1 MFSLRR
7 YLALLH
13 CRNLEFL
20 RDRGT
25 FGWNVV
31 LPLMLVLG
39 IGFAFSGQGRPLFKV
54 GVVAPPGVT
63 AAAAAAPHLGT
74 QYIQFIT
81 VDDPVAAVTKI
92 ERHQLDMVIDLR
104 DPAARR
110 YWVNSTSPRGYALER
125 MLDGG
130 HPPGWSRA
138 AVSGREVRYV
148 DWLVP
153 GVLGM
158 NMMFSCLFGVGYVIV
173 RYRKSGYLKRLYAT
187 PLTSFEFLAA
197 QVTSRLILTVSITVV
212 VFAATHALLGFYM
225 LGRWLDL
232 LAIAALG
239 AISMISL
246 GLLVASR
253 VTSEELAGGL
263 LNLLTWPM
271 MLLSGVWFSMEGT
284 PQALQWVAQALPL
297 THMLEAARAVMLD
310 GRSLLDMWPNL
321 LALVG
326 IGAGSLALGSWWF
339 RWRVD

>member
-1 MFSLRR
+1 MFSFRR
-7 YLALLH
+7 YAALLH

-39 IGFAFSGQGRPLFKV
+39 IAFVFSGQGRPLFKV
-54 GVVAPPGVT
+54 GVLAPPGVG
-63 AAAAAAPHLGT
+63 AAAAAAPHLGE
-74 QYIQFIT
+74 QYIQFLA
-81 VDDPVAAVTKI
+81 VSDPAAAATKV

-104 DPAARR
+104 DPTARR

-130 HPPGWSRA
+130 HPPGWTRA
-138 AVSGREVRYV
+138 AVTGREVRYV

-187 PLTSFEFLAA
+187 PLTAFEFLAA
-197 QVTSRLILTVSITVV
+197 QVTSRLILTLSITIA

-232 LAIAALG
+232 FVITALG
-239 AISMISL
+239 AVSLISL

-284 PQALQWVAQALPL
+284 PQPLQWVAQALPL

-310 GRSLLDMWPNL
+310 GRSLVELWPNL
-321 LALVG
+321 LALAG
-326 IGAGSLALGSWWF
+326 IGVGSLALGSWWF

>member
-1 MFSLRR
+1 MFSFRR
-7 YLALLH
+7 YAALLH
-13 CRNLEFL
+13 TRNLEFL

-31 LPLMLVLG
+31 LPLVLVLG
-39 IGFAFSGQGRPLFKV
+39 IAFVFSGQGRPLFKV
-54 GVVAPPGVT
+54 GVLAPPGAT
-63 AAAAAAPHLGT
+63 AAAAAAPHLGE
-74 QYIQFIT
+74 QYIQFIA
-81 VDDPVAAVTKI
+81 VDDLSLATSKV

-104 DPAARR
+104 EPQAPR
-110 YWVNSTSPRGYALER
+110 YWINSSSPRGYALER

-130 HPPGWSRA
+130 HPPGWTRA
-138 AVSGREVRYV
+138 AITGREVRYI

-187 PLTSFEFLAA
+187 PLTALEFLAA
-197 QVTSRLILTVSITVV
+197 QVTSRLLLTLSITVA
-212 VFAATHALLGFYM
+212 VFVATDLMLDFYM

-232 LAIAALG
+232 LVITALG
-239 AISMISL
+239 AISLISL

-263 LNLLTWPM
+263 LNLLSWPM

-284 PQALQWVAQALPL
+284 PQVLQWAAQLLPL
-297 THMLEAARAVMLD
+297 THMLEGARAIMLD
-310 GRSLLDMWPNL
+310 GKGLLDVWPQVAAL
-321 LALVG
+321 LS
-326 IGAGSLALGSWWF
+326 ISAGALGLGAWWF

>member
-1 MFSLRR
+1 MNLRR

-54 GVVAPPGVT
+54 GVLAPPGVS

-74 QYIQFIT
+74 QYIQFLA
-81 VDDPVAAVTKI
+81 VDDPVAAATKV

-104 DPAARR
+104 DPAALE

-130 HPPGWSRA
+130 HPPGWKRA
-138 AVSGREVRYV
+138 AISGREVRYV

-187 PLTSFEFLAA
+187 PLTAFEFLAA
-197 QVTSRLILTVSITVV
+197 QVTSRLMLTLSITVV
-212 VFAATHALLGFYM
+212 VFAATHALLHFYM

-232 LAIAALG
+232 LVIAALG
-239 AISMISL
+239 AVSLISL

-284 PQALQWVAQALPL
+284 PQPLQWVAQLLPL
-297 THMLEAARAVMLD
+297 THMLDAARAVMLD
-310 GRSLLDMWPNL
+310 GKTLADLWPHL
-321 LALVG
+321 LALAG

>member
-1 MFSLRR
+1 MNLRR

-25 FGWNVV
+25 FGWNVA

-54 GVVAPPGVT
+54 GVVAAPGVT
-63 AAAAAAPHLGT
+63 RPRPPRRTSAPSTSSSCRSTTSPLAA
-74 QYIQFIT
+74 
-81 VDDPVAAVTKI
+81 TKV

-110 YWVNSTSPRGYALER
+110 YWINATSPRGYALER

-130 HPPGWSRA
+130 HPPGWERA
-138 AVSGREVRYV
+138 AISGREVRYV

-187 PLTSFEFLAA
+187 PLTALEFLAA
-197 QVTSRLILTVSITVV
+197 QVTSRLLLTLSITVV
-212 VFAATHALLGFYM
+212 VFAA
-225 LGRWLDL
+225 DQ
-232 LAIAALG
+232 
-239 AISMISL
+239 
-246 GLLVASR
+246 
-253 VTSEELAGGL
+253 
-263 LNLLTWPM
+263 P
-271 MLLSGVWFSMEGT
+271 
-284 PQALQWVAQALPL
+284 
-297 THMLEAARAVMLD
+297 AARLLHARPLVRPAGDRRARRDLDDLARAAGRLD
-310 GRSLLDMWPNL
+310 G
-321 LALVG
+321 
-326 IGAGSLALGSWWF
+326 
-339 RWRVD
+339 

>member
-1 MFSLRR
+1 MFSPRR

-25 FGWNVV
+25 FGWNVA

-39 IGFAFSGQGRPLFKV
+39 IAFAFSGQGRPLFKV
-54 GVVAPPGVT
+54 GVLAPAGI
-63 AAAAAAPHLGT
+63 AASAAAAPHLGEK
-74 QYIQFIT
+74 YIQFIA
-81 VDDPVAAVTKI
+81 VDDAATAAIKV
-92 ERHQLDMVIDLR
+92 ERHQLDMVLDLR
-104 DPAARR
+104 DAAARR

-130 HPPGWSRA
+130 HPPGWERA
-138 AVSGREVRYV
+138 AVSGREVRYI

-187 PLTSFEFLAA
+187 PLTAFEFLAA
-197 QVTSRLILTVSITVV
+197 QVTSRLILTLSITVA
-212 VFAATHALLGFYM
+212 VFAATHALLSFYM

-232 LAIAALG
+232 LVIAALG
-239 AISMISL
+239 AVSLISL
-246 GLLVASR
+246 GLLIASR

-271 MLLSGVWFSMEGT
+271 MLLSGVWFSMDGT

-297 THMLEAARAVMLD
+297 THMLEATRAVMLD
-310 GRSLLDMWPNL
+310 GRTLVDVWPNL
-321 LALVG
+321 LALAG

>member
-1 MFSLRR
+1 MVLRR
-7 YLALLH
+7 FLALLH

-39 IGFAFSGQGRPLFKV
+39 IAFVFSGQGRPLFKV

-63 AAAAAAPHLGT
+63 AADAAAPHLGA
-74 QYIQFIT
+74 QYIRFLS
-81 VDDPVAAVTKI
+81 VDDPTVAATKV
-92 ERHQLDMVIDLR
+92 ERHQLDMVLDLR
-104 DPAARR
+104 DPAALR

-130 HPPGWSRA
+130 HPPGWERA

-187 PLTSFEFLAA
+187 PLTAIEFLAA
-197 QVTSRLILTVSITVV
+197 QVTSRLMLTLSITVA
-212 VFAATHALLGFYM
+212 VFAATHALLHFYV

-232 LAIAALG
+232 LVIAALG
-239 AISMISL
+239 AVSMISL

-271 MLLSGVWFSMEGT
+271 MLLSGVWFSLEGA
-284 PQALQWVAQALPL
+284 PQVVQWVAQALPL

-310 GRSLLDMWPNL
+310 GQTLFDLWPNL
-321 LALVG
+321 LALVA
-326 IGAGSLALGSWWF
+326 IGVGSLSLGAWWF

>member
-1 MFSLRR
+1 VFSLRR

-13 CRNLEFL
+13 CRNLEFV

-31 LPLMLVLG
+31 LPLGLVLG
-39 IGFAFSGQGRPLFKV
+39 IAFVFSGHGRPLFKV
-54 GVVAPPGVT
+54 GVMAPPG
-63 AAAAAAPHLGT
+63 ASASEAAAPHLGS
-74 QYIQFIT
+74 QYIQYIA
-81 VDDPVAAVTKI
+81 VDDAAVAARKV

-104 DPAARR
+104 DAGALR

-130 HPPGWSRA
+130 HPPGWERA
-138 AVSGREVRYV
+138 AVTGREVRYI

-173 RYRKSGYLKRLYAT
+173 RYRKSGYLKRLRAT
-187 PLTSFEFLAA
+187 PLTALEFLAA
-197 QVTSRLILTVSITVV
+197 QVTSRLLLTTTITVA
-212 VFAATHALLGFYM
+212 VFAATDALLDFYM

-232 LAIAALG
+232 LVIAVLG
-239 AISMISL
+239 AAAMISL

-284 PQALQWVAQALPL
+284 PQVLQGVAQALPL

-310 GRSLLDMWPNL
+310 GRTLLELWPNL
-321 LALVG
+321 LALAG
-326 IGAGSLALGSWWF
+326 ISAGSLALGSWWF
-339 RWRVD
+339 RWRAD

>member
-1 MFSLRR
+1 VFSLRR

-13 CRNLEFL
+13 VRNLEFL

-25 FGWNVV
+25 FGWNIV
-31 LPLMLVLG
+31 LPLVLVLG
-39 IGFAFSGQGRPLFKV
+39 IAFVFSGQGRPLFKV
-54 GVVAPPGVT
+54 GVLAAPGVG
-63 AAAAAAPHLGT
+63 AAAAAAPHLGE
-74 QYIQFIT
+74 QYIQFLAI
-81 VDDPVAAVTKI
+81 DDLADAAIKV

-104 DPAARR
+104 DPQALR
-110 YWVNSTSPRGYALER
+110 YWINASSPRGYALER

-130 HPPGWSRA
+130 HPPGWTRA
-138 AVSGREVRYV
+138 AITGREVRYV

-187 PLTSFEFLAA
+187 PLTALEFLAA
-197 QVTSRLILTVSITVV
+197 QVTSRLILTLSITVA
-212 VFAATHALLGFYM
+212 VFVATDLLLDFYM

-232 LAIAALG
+232 LAITALG

-284 PQALQWVAQALPL
+284 PQVLQWTAQLLPL
-297 THMLEAARAVMLD
+297 THMLDGARAIMLD
-310 GRSLLDMWPNL
+310 GKGLFDLGPQIAAL
-321 LALVG
+321 LAISTASLG
-326 IGAGSLALGSWWF
+326 LGAWWF